1 MTARKGNVGANELR
15 TPEELVWLSVP
26 TKIACLRVQ
35 SGPERLAETSL
46 SRHPRHPVNQK
57 EQ

>member
-1 MTARKGNVGANELR
+1 MLEGNELR
-15 TPEELVWLSVP
+15 APEELVWPGVP

-46 SRHPRHPVNQK
+46 RPSIHIIQ
-57 EQ
+57 